1 MLASGPSVP
10 GPERMSDLLVVFV
23 KSPRPGFVK
32 TRLAAAVGAVH
43 AAALYR
49 AMAERVLEATR
60 GDGHGRA
67 VFFDPP
73 DGRADVEAW
82 LPGETCVAQ
91 SAGDLGVRMA
101 SAFRWAFDGG
111 ATKVVLI
118 GTDAPELSR
127 DDIERAFEALGGH
140 DVVLGPSFD
149 GGYYLIGLRQP
160 APALFDGITWS
171 TPAVLGQ
178 TLELAESLGLTTTPL
193 PARGDVDTVEDLRRE
208 WPRMKEWLPR
218 GLAEPLAVAMRD

>member
-1 MLASGPSVP
+1 
-10 GPERMSDLLVVFV
+10 MSDLLIVFV
-23 KSPRPGFVK
+23 KSPRPGLVK

-49 AMAERVLEATR
+49 AMAERVLRETASHR
-60 GDGHGRA
+60 RV

-73 DGRADVEAW
+73 DSGADIGTW
-82 LPGETCVAQ
+82 LPTETCRPQ
-91 SAGDLGVRMA
+91 STGDLGARMA
-101 SAFRWAFDGG
+101 SAFQWAFDGG
-111 ATKVVLI
+111 ADRVVLI
-118 GTDAPELSR
+118 GTDVPALSG
-127 DDIERAFEALGGH
+127 DDVSGAFDALTRH
-140 DVVLGPSFD
+140 DLVLGPAFD

-193 PARGDVDTVEDLRRE
+193 AARGDVDTVDDLRRE
-208 WPRMKEWLPR
+208 WTQMKEWLPSD
-218 GLAEPLAVAMRD
+218 LVEAVAVALRD